1 MQAEINIGLFG
12 HVDHGKTTL
21 TKAMSGKWTDTHSE
35 EVKRGIS
42 IRLGYADASIYYCEN
57 TKKYSFE
64 KECSDKCVPKEV
76 KRISF
81 IDAPGHE
88 TLMTTA
94 ISASSIIDCALFLI
108 SANESCPQPQTYEHF
123 MVLESLGIENIIIVQ
138 TKIDLVSK
146 EKALENYAQIKEF
159 VAKTSY
165 KDKDLPII
173 PVCAYHRVNIGEL
186 AKKIYEK
193 FKTPK
198 RNPDAA
204 LRVYIS
210 RSFDINKPGTKITG
224 LKGGVLGGS
233 IVCGKIKDGQEVMLC
248 PGITRNGKTKPILVK
263 INGLRAESNI
273 LKEAHPGGLI
283 AMGTSLDPSITKSD
297 ALNGTV
303 LGEKDNHPEITEE
316 ISVSYK
322 MFKRKDTEN
331 ISLLEREPVVLS
343 VYTSTGVGMITK
355 LKKGNARIKLK
366 KPLAIDPKSKVAIS
380 KRIGQKWRLVAIGE
394 II

>member
-1 MQAEINIGLFG
+1 MQAEINLGLFG

-21 TKAMSGKWTDTHSE
+21 TKAMTGKWTDTHSE
-35 EVKRGIS
+35 EIKRGIS
-42 IRLGYADASIYYCEN
+42 IRLGYADASIYYSEN

-64 KECSDKCVPKEV
+64 KDPKNESQKEV

-108 SANESCPQPQTYEHF
+108 AANETCPQPQTYEHF

-146 EKALENYAQIKEF
+146 EKAIENYNQIKEF
-159 VAKTSY
+159 VSKTSY
-165 KDKDLPII
+165 KDKNIPII
-173 PVCAYHRVNIGEL
+173 PVCAYHKLNIGML
-186 AKKIYEK
+186 AEKIYEN
-193 FKTPK
+193 FKAPK
-198 RNPDAA
+198 RSPDAP

-210 RSFDINKPGTKITG
+210 RSFDINRPGTKIKD
-224 LKGGVLGGS
+224 LKGGVIGGS
-233 IVCGKIKDGQEVMLC
+233 VVTGTLKDGQEVMVC
-248 PGITRNGKTKPILVK
+248 PGITKNGKTKPILVK
-263 INGLRAESNI
+263 VNGLRSENTV
-273 LKEAHPGGLI
+273 LTQAHPGGLI
-283 AMGTSLDPSITKSD
+283 AIGTMLDPSITKSD

-303 LGEKDNHPEITEE
+303 LGEKDNHPKITDEV
-316 ISVSYK
+316 SVSYK

-331 ISLLEREPVVLS
+331 VSLLEREPVVLS

-355 LKKGNARIKLK
+355 LKKGNAQIKLK